1 MRNKKPLI
9 LTLMCIVAVAL
20 IIIAILVT
28 PMLNKTSNANKKYKH
43 GDSFSRLTANN
54 EDSRNEEFSTPDS
67 SSSSDSS
74 STNPSDT
81 NSDASNSNN
90 STQETQSE
98 DTQDEQNKKLMND
111 KDTDVVGYT
120 GSDGKMHV
128 NKDKINKINEEVAS
142 ELATETET
150 EDEGYGKS
158 TSSDVVADKLKVSKD
173 VDNIK
178 VMIYRINQL
187 ALDNNYKTVK
197 VWDKP
202 SKSDVKDAKKKN
214 IPLVYVVELDSDFYW
229 ITYYYDGN
237 VATSD
242 RDYDGSLASLYIADT
257 EEDDNDV
264 DTEPVVW

>member
-1 MRNKKPLI
+1 MKNKKPLI
-9 LTLMCIVAVAL
+9 LTLMCIVAVVL
-20 IIIAILVT
+20 VIIAILVT
-28 PMLNKTSNANKKYKH
+28 PMLNKNSNANKKYQH
-43 GDSFSRLTANN
+43 GDSFSRLTTNN
-54 EDSRNEEFSTPDS
+54 EDSRNGEFSTPDS
-67 SSSSDSS
+67 SSSSSPSNSS
-74 STNPSDT
+74 DVNSDT
-81 NSDASNSNN
+81 SNSNN

-98 DTQDEQNKKLMND
+98 DTQDTQNEQLMND
-111 KDTDVVGYT
+111 KNTDVVGYT
-120 GSDGKMHV
+120 DSNGKMHV

-158 TSSDVVADKLKVSKD
+158 TSSDVVADKLKISKD

-178 VMIYRINQL
+178 VIVYRINQL

-202 SKSDVKDAKKKN
+202 SKSDIRDAKESKGS
-214 IPLVYVVELDSDFYW
+214 LVYVVELDYDFYW
-229 ITYYYDGN
+229 ITYYYDSN
-237 VATSD
+237 EATSD

-264 DTEPVVW
+264 DTEVVVW

>member
-1 MRNKKPLI
+1 MKNKKPLI
-9 LTLMCIVAVAL
+9 LTLLCIAAVAL
-20 IIIAILVT
+20 IIIAVLVT
-28 PMLNKTSNANKKYKH
+28 PMLNKTSNANKKYQH

-54 EDSRNEEFSTPDS
+54 EVYENSTGGVFSNNTSNS
-67 SSSSDSS
+67 SN
-74 STNPSDT
+74 TNS
-81 NSDASNSNN
+81 NSSDASTSNN
-90 STQETQSE
+90 SIQETQSE
-98 DTQDEQNKKLMND
+98 DTQDTQNKQLMND
-111 KDTDVVGYT
+111 KNTDVVGYT
-120 GSDGKMHV
+120 DSNGKMHV

-178 VMIYRINQL
+178 VIAYRLNQL

-202 SKSDVKDAKKKN
+202 SKSDIKDAKEKKQSV
-214 IPLVYVVELDSDFYW
+214 VYVVELDYDFYW
-229 ITYYYDGN
+229 ISYYYDGN

-257 EEDDNDV
+257 EDDDNDV

>member
-1 MRNKKPLI
+1 MKNKKPLI
-9 LTLMCIVAVAL
+9 LTLLCIVAVAL
-20 IIIAILVT
+20 IVIAVLVT
-28 PMLNKTSNANKKYKH
+28 PMLNKNSNVNKKYQH

-74 STNPSDT
+74 TSSDT
-81 NSDASNSNN
+81 NSDASTSNN

-98 DTQDEQNKKLMND
+98 DTQDTQNKQLMND
-111 KDTDVVGYT
+111 KNTDVVGYT
-120 GSDGKMHV
+120 DSDGKMHV

-173 VDNIK
+173 VNNIK
-178 VMIYRINQL
+178 VIVYRLNQL
-187 ALDNNYKTVK
+187 ALENNYKTVK
-197 VWDKP
+197 VWEKP
-202 SKSDVKDAKKKN
+202 SKSDIKDAKKKN
-214 IPLVYVVELDSDFYW
+214 IPLVYVIELDYDFYW
-229 ITYYYDGN
+229 ITYYYDDN
-237 VATSD
+237 IATSD
-242 RDYDGSLASLYIADT
+242 RDFDGSLASLYIADT
-257 EEDDNDV
+257 EDDDNDV

>member
-1 MRNKKPLI
+1 MKNKKPLI
-9 LTLMCIVAVAL
+9 LTLLCIVAVAL
-20 IIIAILVT
+20 IIIAVLVT

-54 EDSRNEEFSTPDS
+54 EVYEDSTGGAFSNNTSNS
-67 SSSSDSS
+67 SNANSNSSDTSS
-74 STNPSDT
+74 
-81 NSDASNSNN
+81 SNN

-98 DTQDEQNKKLMND
+98 DTQDEQNKQLMKD
-111 KDTDVVGYT
+111 KNTDVVGYT
-120 GSDGKMHV
+120 GSDGKMYI

-173 VDNIK
+173 VNNIK
-178 VMIYRINQL
+178 VIAYRINQL

-202 SKSDVKDAKKKN
+202 SKSDIKDAKEKKQSV
-214 IPLVYVVELDSDFYW
+214 VYVVELDYDFYW
-229 ITYYYDGN
+229 ITYYYDSN
-237 VATSD
+237 IATSD

>member
-1 MRNKKPLI
+1 MKNKKPLI
-9 LTLMCIVAVAL
+9 LTLLCIVAVAL
-20 IIIAILVT
+20 IIIAVLVT
-28 PMLNKTSNANKKYKH
+28 PMLNKTSNANKKYQH

-54 EDSRNEEFSTPDS
+54 EVYGKFSDNTSNS
-67 SSSSDSS
+67 SN
-74 STNPSDT
+74 TNS
-81 NSDASNSNN
+81 NSSDASTSNN

-98 DTQDEQNKKLMND
+98 DTQDEQNKKLMDD

-120 GSDGKMHV
+120 DSNGKMHV

-142 ELATETET
+142 ELETETETET

-173 VDNIK
+173 VNNIK
-178 VMIYRINQL
+178 AMVYRINQL

-202 SKSDVKDAKKKN
+202 SKSEIKDAKETN
-214 IPLVYVVELDSDFYW
+214 GSLVYVVELDYDFYW
-229 ITYYYDGN
+229 ITYYYDSN
-237 VATSD
+237 EATSD

-264 DTEPVVW
+264 DTEVVKW

>member
-1 MRNKKPLI
+1 MKNKKPLSF
-9 LTLMCIVAVAL
+9 TLLCIVAVAL
-20 IIIAILVT
+20 IIIAVLVT
-28 PMLNKTSNANKKYKH
+28 PMLNKTSNANKKYQH

-54 EDSRNEEFSTPDS
+54 EVYEDSTGGKFSDNTSKS
-67 SSSSDSS
+67 S
-74 STNPSDT
+74 NT
-81 NSDASNSNN
+81 NSNTSNASTSNN
-90 STQETQSE
+90 LTQETQSE
-98 DTQDEQNKKLMND
+98 DTQDTQNEQLMND
-111 KDTDVVGYT
+111 KNTDVVGYT

-202 SKSDVKDAKKKN
+202 SKSDIRDAKESKGS
-214 IPLVYVVELDSDFYW
+214 LVYVVELDYDFYW
-229 ITYYYDGN
+229 ITYYYDSN
-237 VATSD
+237 EATSD

-264 DTEPVVW
+264 DTEVVVW

>member
-1 MRNKKPLI
+1 MKNKKPLI
-9 LTLMCIVAVAL
+9 LTLLCIAAVAL
-20 IIIAILVT
+20 IIIAVLVT
-28 PMLNKTSNANKKYKH
+28 PMLNKTSNANKKYQH
-43 GDSFSRLTANN
+43 GDSFSRLTAK
-54 EDSRNEEFSTPDS
+54 EDSTGGAFSNNTSNS
-67 SSSSDSS
+67 SN
-74 STNPSDT
+74 TNSNLSDT
-81 NSDASNSNN
+81 SNSNNSNN

-98 DTQDEQNKKLMND
+98 DTQDAQNKQLMND
-111 KDTDVVGYT
+111 DKTDVVGYT

-173 VDNIK
+173 VNNIK
-178 VMIYRINQL
+178 VIVYRLNQL

-214 IPLVYVVELDSDFYW
+214 IPLVYVVELDLDFYW
-229 ITYYYDGN
+229 ITYYYDSN

-257 EEDDNDV
+257 EDDDNDV